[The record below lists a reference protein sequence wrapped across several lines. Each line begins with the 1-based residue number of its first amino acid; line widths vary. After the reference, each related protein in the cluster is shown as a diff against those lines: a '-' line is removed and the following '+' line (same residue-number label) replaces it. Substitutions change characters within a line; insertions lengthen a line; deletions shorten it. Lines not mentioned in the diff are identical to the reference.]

1 MIWTETTKTA
11 YDIACWSHRGQSD
24 RGGAPYII
32 HPCTL
37 AAQMPDEETT
47 AAALLHDALEDSDTT
62 ELELVARGI
71 PETVVQ
77 AVVLLSRNLWP
88 CFTYME
94 YIKHLRRNPIAATVK
109 KADLRHNLD
118 LSRLGRV
125 PTEEDMRLHRRY
137 EKALQLL
144 EE

>member
-1 MIWTETTKTA
+1 MILTETTKRA

-77 AVVLLSRNLWP
+77 AVVLL
-88 CFTYME
+88 
-94 YIKHLRRNPIAATVK
+94 
-109 KADLRHNLD
+109 
-118 LSRLGRV
+118 
-125 PTEEDMRLHRRY
+125 
-137 EKALQLL
+137 
-144 EE
+144 